1 MTRVLSIPA
10 RVHGTL
16 RGALVVAGLASAGAY
31 GDELQARVAAASET
45 RGQLLFLQ
53 CKACHD
59 LNPALPHKVGP
70 NLNGVIGRQ
79 AGTVEGFR
87 FSEPMRS
94 SGLTWDLATL
104 DAFLRQPGAVV
115 PGSGMAFAGIANDA
129 DRASLLRYLQK
140 AAAAPPPA
148 TP

>member
-1 MTRVLSIPA
+1 MTVASRFRLA
-10 RVHGTL
+10 
-16 RGALVVAGLASAGAY
+16 ALVAAGLMLAAAHA
-31 GDELQARVAAASET
+31 DDLDDRVAAANQT

-70 NLNGVIGRQ
+70 NLNGVIGRR
-79 AGTVEGFR
+79 AGAVEGFQ
-87 FSEPMRS
+87 FSEPMRN

-140 AAAAPPPA
+140 AAAPPPVA
-148 TP
+148 AP

>member
-1 MTRVLSIPA
+1 MTIAECWRPTVLA
-10 RVHGTL
+10 ALFAGGTVT
-16 RGALVVAGLASAGAY
+16 GAVRA
-31 GDELQARVAAASET
+31 DELAARVAAASET

-70 NLNGVIGRQ
+70 NLNGVIGRK
-79 AGTVEGFR
+79 AGTVEGYQ

-104 DAFLRQPGAVV
+104 DAFLRQPGSVV
-115 PGSGMAFAGIANDA
+115 PGSGMAFAGIAADA

-140 AAAAPPPA
+140 AAAPPRSP
-148 TP
+148 P

>member
-1 MTRVLSIPA
+1 MTIAECWRPAVLA
-10 RVHGTL
+10 ALFAGGTVTGGV
-16 RGALVVAGLASAGAY
+16 RA
-31 GDELQARVAAASET
+31 DELAARVAAASET

-70 NLNGVIGRQ
+70 NLNGVIGRK
-79 AGTVEGFR
+79 AGTVEGYQ

-104 DAFLRQPGAVV
+104 DAFLRQPGSVV
-115 PGSGMAFAGIANDA
+115 PGSGMAFAGIAADA

-140 AAAAPPPA
+140 AAAAPRSPP
-148 TP
+148 

>member
-1 MTRVLSIPA
+1 MTIAECWRPAVLA
-10 RVHGTL
+10 ALFAGGTVT
-16 RGALVVAGLASAGAY
+16 GAVRA
-31 GDELQARVAAASET
+31 DELEVRVAAASET

-70 NLNGVIGRQ
+70 NLNGVIGRK
-79 AGTVEGFR
+79 AGTVGGYP
-87 FSEPMRS
+87 FSAAMRE

-115 PGSGMAFAGIANDA
+115 PGSGMAFAGIAADA

-140 AAAAPPPA
+140 AAAPPAPPP
-148 TP
+148 P

>member
-1 MTRVLSIPA
+1 MTRVLGRAA
-10 RVHGTL
+10 RVHWSL
-16 RGALVVAGLASAGAY
+16 RGALVAAGLTSATAH
-31 GDELQARVAAASET
+31 GDDLQARVAAANET

-70 NLNGVIGRQ
+70 NLNGVIGRK
-79 AGTVEGFR
+79 AGTVDGFQ

-115 PGSGMAFAGIANDA
+115 PGSAMAFAGIASDA

-140 AAAAPPPA
+140 AAAAPSPA

>member
-1 MTRVLSIPA
+1 MRVAA
-10 RVHGTL
+10 RL
-16 RGALVVAGLASAGAY
+16 RLAALGVYVAAGVTSAAAHA
-31 GDELQARVAAASET
+31 EALEARVAAANET

-70 NLNGVIGRQ
+70 NLNGVIGRK
-79 AGTVEGFR
+79 AGTVEGFQ
-87 FSEPMRS
+87 FSEPMRE

-104 DAFLRQPGAVV
+104 DAFLRLPGSVV

-140 AAAAPPPA
+140 AAAPTPPPVA
-148 TP
+148 P

>member
-1 MTRVLSIPA
+1 VT
-10 RVHGTL
+10 
-16 RGALVVAGLASAGAY
+16 GAVRA
-31 GDELQARVAAASET
+31 DELAARVAAASET

-70 NLNGVIGRQ
+70 NLNGVIGRK
-79 AGTVEGFR
+79 AGTVEGYQ

-104 DAFLRQPGAVV
+104 DAFLRQPGSVV
-115 PGSGMAFAGIANDA
+115 PGSGMAFAGIAADA

-140 AAAAPPPA
+140 AAPPRSP
-148 TP
+148 P